1 MKSYMLNCPFKKTF
15 LTLVAL
21 HIGDCKL
28 LFFVCCCFGI
38 RCNVKSAILIFLK
51 WQVIENPL
59 QLYYGPRTPVSRVKG
74 FLNVC
79 LSWVVC
85 RCIHMILYCIVT
97 RQHHTSSGPLRVQLN
112 SASKRTQAVFVLS
125 PASALALSLVF
136 TLVWRKAIQHLYI
149 PLPYLQP
156 WPETFP
162 PLSQLEVLT
171 GKEGRMNVKKE
182 LIVSV
187 TLALCRRKSQSSA
200 RRSCR
205 RSHVSCEA
213 CKGQIYLRKV

>member
-1 MKSYMLNCPFKKTF
+1 MSYMLNCPFKKTF

-38 RCNVKSAILIFLK
+38 RCNVKIAILIFLK

-59 QLYYGPRTPVSRVKG
+59 QLCYGPRTPVSRVKG

-112 SASKRTQAVFVLS
+112 SASKRTQAVFVLDRPS
-125 PASALALSLVF
+125 VCSSSLARVYSGLEESHSTSLYPFAIF
-136 TLVWRKAIQHLYI
+136 T
-149 PLPYLQP
+149 
-156 WPETFP
+156 
-162 PLSQLEVLT
+162 
-171 GKEGRMNVKKE
+171 
-182 LIVSV
+182 
-187 TLALCRRKSQSSA
+187 TLAGNIPSSKSTGGINRK
-200 RRSCR
+200 RGKNEC
-205 RSHVSCEA
+205 
-213 CKGQIYLRKV
+213 